1 MHSYSPHSLLT
12 LIVSQPPSASNS
24 DTQSDTKYNKSANFI
39 AIKVQYIKSIQAMEK
54 DRSHGKMNINE
65 KFSSK
70 INAPTFIPL
79 DTLGSNIRKGS
90 KDITKQEIEFK
101 LRKMYKGKKI
111 SDEGKKILKSL
122 AEIFPINTLSVDGSN
137 NITFQEMDIKIIRP
151 YKSSD
156 VKVVGGNGDNYE
168 QQQLTYIKKIVDK
181 AWEKME
187 QNQKGG

>member
-1 MHSYSPHSLLT
+1 
-12 LIVSQPPSASNS
+12 
-24 DTQSDTKYNKSANFI
+24 
-39 AIKVQYIKSIQAMEK
+39 MEK